1 MQALRYASFMNTPT
15 LLGIQTLVM
24 MGPYL
29 TNSGRFLDAW
39 TLFGLT
45 IRLAHSM
52 GLHRN
57 PKLIDPVPPL
67 RECMIRRTLWWW
79 MLHMDQQYSV
89 TLGRPLGIS
98 GIGDCPPPEP
108 LTTNT
113 TVLRLG
119 EFVNHFTIVARQI
132 LGSDGLMSVDRI
144 DDFTDKLL
152 GLWDTMPEKLQFN
165 ESWTR
170 PEVMLPEWPLD
181 VMSASECCDDLL
193 KIGSCANTLPA
204 LFVKVQSFLILLNRQ
219 RDERTTRAASSTSPP
234 THSYTLAGVN
244 STTYTSAAGGTEGI
258 HHAPIRGRPLV
269 INSSVQLLQ
278 TFLFFSHRHPAVLVC
293 WTIGQQAFNAAM
305 IIMLDAWE
313 TEGEQ
318 NMWLVDEALLV
329 FTGLQRNGI
338 HKLAE
343 LAVARITKGIVLFKT
358 RQRERQDAH
367 NAAAVAEAV
376 SRRSGQHQYQQRQ
389 GLQTQQP
396 YQYQSED
403 VYHLYQPILSLDTND
418 TSGYDMSGD
427 TIMGNTVM
435 GQTGMFLLEDPGLQS
450 HNPAAQ
456 HFAPWSLSLPASTT
470 AASPGSSDTS
480 PTATT
485 MTGRYSPSAPMMVP
499 ASNVPIAPFPVMSP
513 PFQPTMVPML
523 ASPFSV
529 GLQPRMPL
537 NSGRGQQ
544 SQAQGQQQMGSSP
557 PSGGA
562 AGMPQHQQQQQ
573 QQQFRPQTMQGQ
585 QPQQQPHPPH
595 HHQTSRHGYSPY
607 QPQTSSSSSR
617 RSAAAAASAAA
628 SQGHGHS
635 QTHRLERP
643 PSSRSRSGR
652 TAR

>member
-1 MQALRYASFMNTPT
+1 M
-15 LLGIQTLVM
+15 
-24 MGPYL
+24 
-29 TNSGRFLDAW
+29 
-39 TLFGLT
+39 
-45 IRLAHSM
+45 
-52 GLHRN
+52 
-57 PKLIDPVPPL
+57 
-67 RECMIRRTLWWW
+67 
-79 MLHMDQQYSV
+79 
-89 TLGRPLGIS
+89 
-98 GIGDCPPPEP
+98 
-108 LTTNT
+108 
-113 TVLRLG
+113 
-119 EFVNHFTIVARQI
+119 
-132 LGSDGLMSVDRI
+132 
-144 DDFTDKLL
+144 
-152 GLWDTMPEKLQFN
+152 
-165 ESWTR
+165 
-170 PEVMLPEWPLD
+170 
-181 VMSASECCDDLL
+181 
-193 KIGSCANTLPA
+193 
-204 LFVKVQSFLILLNRQ
+204 
-219 RDERTTRAASSTSPP
+219 
-234 THSYTLAGVN
+234 
-244 STTYTSAAGGTEGI
+244 

-358 RQRERQDAH
+358 RQRERQDAL
-367 NAAAVAEAV
+367 NAAAVADAV
-376 SRRSGQHQYQQRQ
+376 SRRSGQHQYQQQQ
-389 GLQTQQP
+389 GLQNQQT
-396 YQYQSED
+396 YQYSQPED
-403 VYHLYQPILSLDTND
+403 VYHLYQPMLSLDAND
-418 TSGYDMSGD
+418 TSSYDMSGD

-470 AASPGSSDTS
+470 AASSGSSDTS

-485 MTGRYSPSAPMMVP
+485 MTGRYSPSAPLMVP

-529 GLQPRMPL
+529 GLQPRMPM

-544 SQAQGQQQMGSSP
+544 GQQQQMGSSP

-562 AGMPQHQQQQQ
+562 AGIPQQQQ

-585 QPQQQPHPPH
+585 QPQQQQPHSH
-595 HHQTSRHGYSPY
+595 HHTSRHGYSPY
-607 QPQTSSSSSR
+607 QTQTQTSSSSSR
-617 RSAAAAASAAA
+617 RSAAAAAAAA